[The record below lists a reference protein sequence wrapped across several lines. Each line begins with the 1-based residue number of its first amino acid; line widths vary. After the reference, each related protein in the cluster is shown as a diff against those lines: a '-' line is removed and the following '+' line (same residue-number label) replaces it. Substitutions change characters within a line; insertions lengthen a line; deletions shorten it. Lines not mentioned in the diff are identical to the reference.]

1 VLTILLTRHGQ
12 TEAWD
17 PERYLG
23 QNWPVDLSERGRRDA
38 VALGERLKSVPID
51 RVISSPLPRAQDT
64 ARLIVGERP
73 LEIEIDRRIIEF
85 DYGTWEGMSTP
96 EIKEKLT
103 HEYELYEANPAIF
116 EVGGGESGLEAAQRV
131 VGLID
136 DMLAWWG
143 GSADRTVLL
152 VGHSSINRALLA
164 AVTNVPM
171 ADYRRRFQQDWAN
184 LTVLRWASLLSGPL
198 LVLVNDVAHV
208 RGVGGVTWD

>member
-1 VLTILLTRHGQ
+1 MLTILLTRHGQ

-23 QNWPVDLSERGRRDA
+23 QHWPVDLSDRGRRDA

-51 RVISSPLPRAQDT
+51 RVITSPLPRAHDT

-73 LEIEIDRRIIEF
+73 IEIEIDQRMIEF

-103 HEYELYEANPAIF
+103 HEYERYEANPALF
-116 EVGGGESGLEAAQRV
+116 EVGGGESGIEAAKRV
-131 VGLID
+131 MGLID
-136 DMLAWWG
+136 DLLAWWG
-143 GSADRTVLL
+143 GSGERTVLL

-164 AVTNVPM
+164 AVTDVPM

-184 LTVLRWASLLSGPL
+184 LTVLRWETLLSGPL
-198 LVLVNDVAHV
+198 MVLVNDVAHV
-208 RGVGGVTWD
+208 RGISGVTWD